1 MVDQVV
7 CFYQKLYQETQ
18 ECRPMVEG
26 LEFEHVVLLFFVLLG
41 CFFIFRMN

>member
-18 ECRPMVEG
+18 KCRPVVEG
-26 LEFEHVVLLFFVLLG
+26 LEFEHVVLLFFVFLG
-41 CFFIFRMN
+41 CFLIFRMK